1 MTIALGL
8 WFSFAIGV
16 SDYHGGYLARRTRS
30 VSTVATAFVA
40 GTMTMAVLMLVVDG
54 EFLGADIAL
63 GTASGMLVGFALAA
77 MYRGISES
85 SAAVVAPL
93 TVTLSVV
100 IPFGWD
106 LSNGGS
112 LSRLA
117 VIGAVVAFVGLALTT
132 FSPELGD
139 KVRPGLVWGLIAGL
153 CFGTAMTLLGQ
164 TTEASGLWPALVQR
178 IVGFLA
184 LAATAM
190 GRGFPVLVPRDWRP
204 RAAFSGA
211 IGATGVAAFT
221 VGAQQGSLAEIAA
234 TTALAPVVT
243 ALLATRFEGDPMRWW
258 QMLGAVVCA
267 CGVAMI
273 GAG

>member
-54 EFLGADIAL
+54 EFLSADIAL

-85 SAAVVAPL
+85 SAAVVAPM

-164 TTEASGLWPALVQR
+164 TTEASGLWL
-178 IVGFLA
+178 
-184 LAATAM
+184 
-190 GRGFPVLVPRDWRP
+190 
-204 RAAFSGA
+204 
-211 IGATGVAAFT
+211 
-221 VGAQQGSLAEIAA
+221 SLIH
-234 TTALAPVVT
+234 
-243 ALLATRFEGDPMRWW
+243 
-258 QMLGAVVCA
+258 
-267 CGVAMI
+267 I
-273 GAG
+273 